1 VFLVVY
7 FVITQSGNF
16 WIHPRTSAR
25 YILTCKDKVSIK
37 RKICLWGEEYIQ
49 HFGQKTGKE
58 NPLGRTRNKW
68 DDNIRMDLRVIWWED
83 VDRMN
88 LAQDRDQGRAL
99 VNIAMSLSGNF
110 LTR

>member
-1 VFLVVY
+1 
-7 FVITQSGNF
+7 
-16 WIHPRTSAR
+16 
-25 YILTCKDKVSIK
+25 
-37 RKICLWGEEYIQ
+37 LWGEEYIQ

-88 LAQDRDQGRAL
+88 LAQYREPCRDV
-99 VNIAMSLSGNF
+99 VNTVMNLWVP
-110 LTR
+110 